1 MSAEITLLAKHGI
14 DPLMSKR
21 IFLDDE
27 GKPKSDGSGCYMA
40 HGAATR
46 RAAASAGALAQI
58 IAECGSNQAIALGS
72 LAAGLPDPAT
82 IVSKQRLKD
91 NPGAISRSRDF
102 IDYGPGEPGWALID
116 FDMKGMPTHVSA
128 AIEARGG
135 MWNALLAVAPGLARA
150 ARVSR
155 ASTILGRALRRVGR
169 PHPASA
175 ALPADRRQRRRSPL
189 PAGRGCR
196 RRRALSARPP

>member
-1 MSAEITLLAKHGI
+1 MSAEITLLSKHGI

-82 IVSKQRLKD
+82 IVSKRS
-91 NPGAISRSRDF
+91 PSYRSRSMPS
-102 IDYGPGEPGWALID
+102 GPGTPS
-116 FDMKGMPTHVSA
+116 TT
-128 AIEARGG
+128 
-135 MWNALLAVAPGLARA
+135 APGK
-150 ARVSR
+150 
-155 ASTILGRALRRVGR
+155 I
-169 PHPASA
+169 
-175 ALPADRRQRRRSPL
+175 RRSGEL
-189 PAGRGCR
+189 PQKSQGEGSNRQ
-196 RRRALSARPP
+196 ARFVKRLLN